1 MCFKFIELSDPT
13 RRNAIW
19 CSGCSFL
26 FRRVSMY
33 KETKSMSEYQEPIQ
47 VTSAATPR
55 WVGIALVTLAA
66 VSLLGI
72 GIGWSALNHA
82 NSVEQTTQTSVK
94 QANDALAQKLAKED
108 EINQQLQSDLKVVTD
123 KLNVTQSDLIKAR
136 KQNKQSSAAVDKK
149 IAGLESS
156 VNTQLAAKA
165 NADDVNKLNT
175 DVTGVKSDLDA
186 TKNNLQMARSEM
198 GTLIA
203 RNHDEID
210 QLRRMGTRDY
220 YEFTVTRKAG
230 AQKVGAVQVELKGT
244 NQKKNQFTMNVL
256 ADDKTFEKKNRSV
269 NEPIFFYTGGSH
281 AALELVVNKVTKS
294 TASGYLSV
302 PKAAGSTSAAAS
314 SSGS

>member
-1 MCFKFIELSDPT
+1 L
-13 RRNAIW
+13 
-19 CSGCSFL
+19 L
-26 FRRVSMY
+26 Y
-33 KETKSMSEYQEPIQ
+33 KEKKSMSEYQEPVH
-47 VTSAATPR
+47 VTPSGIPR
-55 WVGIALVTLAA
+55 WVGIALVVLAA

-82 NSVEQTTQTSVK
+82 NSVEQATQTSVK

-123 KLNVTQSDLIKAR
+123 KLNVTQTDLVKAR
-136 KQNKQSSAAVDKK
+136 KQNRQSSVTMDKK

-230 AQKVGAVQVELKGT
+230 AQKVGAVQVELKSA
-244 NQKKNQFTMNVL
+244 NPKKNQFTINVL
-256 ADDKTFEKKNRSV
+256 ADDKSFEKKNRSV

-281 AALELVVNKVTKS
+281 AALELVINKVTKS
-294 TASGYLSV
+294 SASGYLSV
-302 PKAAGSTSAAAS
+302 PKAAGSASASAS
-314 SSGS
+314 SSGL